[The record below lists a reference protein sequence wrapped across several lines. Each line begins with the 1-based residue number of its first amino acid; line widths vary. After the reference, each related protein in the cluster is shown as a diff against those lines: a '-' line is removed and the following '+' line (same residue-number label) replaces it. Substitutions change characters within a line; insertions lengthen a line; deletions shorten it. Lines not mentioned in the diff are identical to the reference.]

1 MNITKDEKKVEAV
14 KRMKEIGVFPQTI
27 QQFETANYISIS
39 EPPFGA
45 FYWAAGEDLQRIREF
60 EEQSNGLVY
69 LVVRSYTEMGRMD
82 CYLFVSDYREEWELE
97 KEDLKNG
104 APLCYVYNRDVPY
117 FSEYGCIGIERTP
130 AAGLR
135 RTW

>member
-1 MNITKDEKKVEAV
+1 MNITKDEKKVEAI
-14 KRMKEIGVFPQTI
+14 KRMKALGIFPQTI
-27 QQFETANYISIS
+27 QQFECEDYISIS

-45 FYWAAGEDLQRIREF
+45 FYWAGGEDLQRIRDF

-69 LVVRSYTEMGRMD
+69 LVVRSYMEIGRMD
-82 CYLFVSDYREEWELE
+82 SYLFVSDYSEEWEME
-97 KEDLKNG
+97 QEDLKNG
-104 APLCYVYNRDVPY
+104 EPFCYVYNRDVPY
-117 FSEYGCIGIERTP
+117 FSEFGCIGIERTP